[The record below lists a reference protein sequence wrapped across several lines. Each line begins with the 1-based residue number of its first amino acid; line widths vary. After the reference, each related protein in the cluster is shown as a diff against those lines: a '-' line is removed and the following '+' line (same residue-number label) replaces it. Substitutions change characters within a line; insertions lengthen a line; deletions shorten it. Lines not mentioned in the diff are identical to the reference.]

1 MMAVKM
7 TEQVR
12 QHLKDVLEDDETET
26 GGTAFEGETL
36 EHFMREVYAGYD
48 KVVTLKLV
56 NKDLKACGIM
66 PIKDGTD
73 TQADEHGF
81 EETARNKWSKYLGY
95 LKKWAETHG
104 FDSHFGESPLDYSGW
119 CCDAV

>member
-1 MMAVKM
+1 MAVKM

-12 QHLKDVLEDDETET
+12 HHLKDVLEDDETET

-56 NKDLKACGIM
+56 NKDLKVCGIM

-73 TQADEHGF
+73 EHEVEEAVKGKWNRYLVYLKNWTETHGF
-81 EETARNKWSKYLGY
+81 EE
-95 LKKWAETHG
+95 
-104 FDSHFGESPLDYSGW
+104 HFGESPLDYSVW
-119 CCDAV
+119 CDKEF